1 MGKLG
6 RWALNAAIE
15 QHRQWRSQ
23 KLNLGVAVNISPRQ
37 LHDKALYEDI
47 LVLLGKAETKNSWLT
62 LEITESTL
70 MQDPR
75 ASIEVLTRLRDD
87 FGLKISVDDF
97 GVGYSSLA
105 YLRRLPLDEI
115 KMITSS
121 EDASIVKTVI
131 DLGHN
136 LGLQVVA
143 EGVEDR
149 DTLELLDSLGCDQAQ
164 GFYISRPIPPD
175 ELMVWAKAALAAP
188 NEKLRSS

>member
-1 MGKLG
+1 
-6 RWALNAAIE
+6 
-15 QHRQWRSQ
+15 
-23 KLNLGVAVNISPRQ
+23 
-37 LHDKALYEDI
+37 
-47 LVLLGKAETKNSWLT
+47 
-62 LEITESTL
+62 
-70 MQDPR
+70 
-75 ASIEVLTRLRDD
+75 
-87 FGLKISVDDF
+87 
-97 GVGYSSLA
+97 
-105 YLRRLPLDEI
+105 
-115 KMITSS
+115 MITSS